1 MFKIIKILLIN
12 ILIFLFIYLLIE
24 VFSGR
29 LLFNKNQLNCSYIL
43 CDKKIIYDG
52 VLFHNSATTY
62 NIVYQ
67 KDKFGFRGRKKTL
80 DKIDI
85 LTVGGSTTDERYLK
99 LEDTWSEKLEKKF
112 KSTYQNF
119 DVVNAGIDGQSTN
132 GHLWNFENWFN
143 KLENFKPKYIIF
155 YIGINEVLSQ
165 QVNVYKHGNN
175 YDNNTN
181 ISKLTFFRKIQYFL
195 KKNNGITYKSY
206 NLIYKKWFLKDK
218 AQVGHDALRKKLK
231 YIIPSEKRKINYST
245 KEMFINN
252 LKKLTEYSK
261 SQNSIPIFVTQRT
274 RRWHKE
280 NNIVYSVSKVDFYKY
295 EKEVSE
301 TILFFCEKNKLF
313 CVDLN
318 GILDLEEND
327 TYDRIHL
334 TTTGAEKVAEKIFN
348 NIKNY
353 IYTNMIN

>member
-1 MFKIIKILLIN
+1 MVNIEFNYAERFIEILGVILSESKNIIIKLLDN
-12 ILIFLFIYLLIE
+12 NKFIIA
-24 VFSGR
+24 G
-29 LLFNKNQLNCSYIL
+29 
-43 CDKKIIYDG
+43 DD
-52 VLFHNSATTY
+52 
-62 NIVYQ
+62 
-67 KDKFGFRGRKKTL
+67 FGFTYSDWESYEEKGNSNRRGL
-80 DKIDI
+80 
-85 LTVGGSTTDERYLK
+85 GESG
-99 LEDTWSEKLEKKF
+99 
-112 KSTYQNF
+112 
-119 DVVNAGIDGQSTN
+119 AGCRSA
-132 GHLWNFENWFN
+132 
-143 KLENFKPKYIIF
+143 
-155 YIGINEVLSQ
+155 NE
-165 QVNVYKHGNN
+165 
-175 YDNNTN
+175 
-181 ISKLTFFRKIQYFL
+181 
-195 KKNNGITYKSY
+195 
-206 NLIYKKWFLKDK
+206 WFLKDK